1 MESQAPYKDQEPI
14 KIEKP
19 IEYKQASEEN
29 SERNEGIEKLV
40 GHVTFDDQTFGNDS
54 QDNKKGG
61 VSFDA
66 SVDKEQKKKL
76 K

>member
-1 MESQAPYKDQEPI
+1 M

-29 SERNEGIEKLV
+29 SVERNEGIENLV

-54 QDNKKGG
+54 LDNKKGG

-66 SVDKEQKKKL
+66 SVDKE
-76 K
+76 